1 MKYLYGNHKQLHFF
15 ERMKK
20 EQAISPSVFTHNLRV
35 ILCRRSSFVSVGQG
49 DHIGRMLEAL
59 DAYGV
64 GGVRKSII
72 QISPAAVVTTNR
84 PAAGQ
89 KSKSLSM
96 TSSPLKR
103 RQVTGVAMLSGSPCD
118 IFIRLIFACH
128 WPATLRQATCH

>member
-1 MKYLYGNHKQLHFF
+1 
-15 ERMKK
+15 
-20 EQAISPSVFTHNLRV
+20 
-35 ILCRRSSFVSVGQG
+35 
-49 DHIGRMLEAL
+49 MLEAL

-103 RQVTGVAMLSGSPCD
+103 RQVTGVARLSGSPCG

-128 WPATLRQATCH
+128 WPATLRQATCHKTVDVVESPGTSSRWEKSLRCPHVVDQTPGYQEGLEQT